1 MIYDTIQYMISE
13 KLKIDLRYDSHFD
26 NYGYS
31 AQPKM
36 VVHRS

>member
-1 MIYDTIQYMISE
+1 MIHDTIRYMIPE